1 MKFSVDKQDKYT
13 LLTLG
18 EEKLDS
24 TISPELKSEFVNLQT
39 TGVTSLILNLS
50 ATKYADSSGLS
61 ALLTGNRTF
70 SENGGSF
77 VLAGITPFVE
87 KLLTISQLNN
97 VLNIVPTDQEAVD
110 LIFMNEL
117 EKGFEEE
124 QEDSAE

>member
-1 MKFSVDKQDKYT
+1 MKFSVDKQEKYT

-39 TGVTSLILNLS
+39 TGVTSVILNLE

-61 ALLTGNRTF
+61 ALLVGNRTF

-77 VLAGITPFVE
+77 VLASITPFVE
-87 KLLTISQLNN
+87 KLLTISQLTS
-97 VLNIVPTDQEAVD
+97 VLNIVPTNEEAVD
-110 LIFMNEL
+110 LVFMHEL
-117 EKGFEEE
+117 ERGFESEGE
-124 QEDSAE
+124 AE

>member
-39 TGVTSLILNLS
+39 TGVTSVILNLE

-61 ALLTGNRTF
+61 ALLVGNRTF

-87 KLLTISQLNN
+87 KLLTISQLTS
-97 VLNIVPTDQEAVD
+97 VLNIVPTNEEAVD
-110 LIFMNEL
+110 LVFMQEL
-117 EKGFEEE
+117 ERGFESEGE
-124 QEDSAE
+124 AE

>member
-39 TGVTSLILNLS
+39 TGVTSLILNLA

-61 ALLTGNRTF
+61 ALLVGNRTF

-87 KLLTISQLNN
+87 KLLTISQLTS
-97 VLNIVPTDQEAVD
+97 VLNIVPTNEEAVD
-110 LIFMNEL
+110 LVFMQEL
-117 EKGFEEE
+117 ERGFESEGE
-124 QEDSAE
+124 AE